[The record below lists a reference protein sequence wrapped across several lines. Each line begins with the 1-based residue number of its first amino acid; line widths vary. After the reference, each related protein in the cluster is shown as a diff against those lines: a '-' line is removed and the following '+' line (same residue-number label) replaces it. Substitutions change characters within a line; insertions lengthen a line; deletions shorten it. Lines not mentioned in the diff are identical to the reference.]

1 MSFRLNGNLA
11 DQIGLRLDRTFEAC
25 QPVPPAEILMALFT
39 LDGLGVDPDMNVD
52 GSITGK
58 EFRYVVPAGKTAI
71 VHSIGFHLLDTSI
84 DFNGF
89 GALGALGNGVR
100 ILIHDADD
108 NVLVHLVD
116 GFPITHL
123 GEFTHFGTPRIYV
136 DRATGGA
143 VEDMFNVTV
152 PFCDICGYVPFLTE
166 GQYIEIHI
174 DDNLTGL
181 THFEATLGGRLIDA
195 S

>member
-1 MSFRLNGNLA
+1 MSFRLNKNLA
-11 DQIGLRLDRTFEAC
+11 DQIGLPLDRTFEAS
-25 QPVPPAEILMALFT
+25 QPVPPAEILMTLFT

-71 VHSIGFHLLDTSI
+71 VHSIGFHLLDAKL
-84 DFNGF
+84 DFDGF
-89 GALGALGNGVR
+89 GDLGALGNGVR
-100 ILIHDADD
+100 ISIHDADD
-108 NVLVHLVD
+108 NVLVRLVD
-116 GFPITHL
+116 GFPITQL
-123 GEFTHFGTPRIYV
+123 VEFTHFGTPGVFV
-136 DRATGGA
+136 DSAAGSA
-143 VEDMFNVTV
+143 EDMFNVTV

-181 THFEATLGGRLIDA
+181 THFQATLGGRLIDA